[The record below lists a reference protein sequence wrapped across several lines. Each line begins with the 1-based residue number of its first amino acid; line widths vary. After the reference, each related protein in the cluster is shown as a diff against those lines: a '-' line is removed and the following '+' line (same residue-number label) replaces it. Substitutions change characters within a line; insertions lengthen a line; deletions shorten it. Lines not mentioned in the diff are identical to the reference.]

1 MVFEREI
8 SGFNIVLRIDDYQSP
23 DKHDFGDWWCYC
35 GFSFTFGDAIHYE
48 KEHDEVLM
56 PTEIKWLEDS
66 FTNLLDDKY
75 EEPQK
80 LPMTEPDFVFI
91 LYPKED
97 LRKNPEYTYIRP
109 GSEIQDIYVEWRIYF
124 WNGGLTDNFLT
135 ITLDRED
142 IVEFRDFLRK
152 VMEQG

>member
-1 MVFEREI
+1 
-8 SGFNIVLRIDDYQSP
+8 
-23 DKHDFGDWWCYC
+23 
-35 GFSFTFGDAIHYE
+35 
-48 KEHDEVLM
+48 M

-91 LYPKED
+91 LYPRED
-97 LRKNPEYTYIRP
+97 LRKNSEYTYIRP
-109 GSEIQDIYVEWRIYF
+109 GCEIQDIYVEWRIYF

-142 IVEFRDFLRK
+142 IVEFRYFLRK
-152 VMEQG
+152 VMEQGGLP